1 MPRRALIE
9 RRPWLLAS
17 LALAAIALWLDDP
30 RMPGVYLM
38 ALRAAPIWLLAV
50 YALLRHRGR
59 DTRMLAGMLALEGA
73 GSALALLF
81 PLLAL
86 NVLLF
91 ANLIGLAL
99 FLAHRRLEPDAPHR
113 VGAGALVLLV
123 PAICYY
129 ATTRAG
135 IGAPLFFGLSLGG
148 MAAAAWVST
157 FPQGRVGAGAVLI
170 VFGSVLGLADS
181 VGTAGV
187 LGWALFYLGNL
198 VLATGVTGELRLR
211 EEFG

>member
-17 LALAAIALWLDDP
+17 IAIAAAGMWLHDP
-30 RMPGVYLM
+30 RTPGVYLM
-38 ALRAAPIWLLAV
+38 GLRAAPLCLLGV
-50 YALLRHRGR
+50 YALLRHQGR
-59 DTRMLAGMLALEGA
+59 DTRMLAGMLVLEGA
-73 GSALALLF
+73 GSALALVF
-81 PLLAL
+81 PLLGL

-91 ANLIGLAL
+91 ANLVGLAL
-99 FLAHRRLEPDAPHR
+99 FLAHRRLQPDIPHR

-129 ATTRAG
+129 AATRAG
-135 IGAPLFFGLSLGG
+135 TGAPLFFGLSLGG

-181 VGTAGV
+181 AG
-187 LGWALFYLGNL
+187 LAALAGWALFYLGNL

>member
-17 LALAAIALWLDDP
+17 MALAAASLWLHDP
-30 RMPGVYLM
+30 RTPGVYLM
-38 ALRAAPIWLLAV
+38 GLRAVPLWLLGI

-59 DTRMLAGMLALEGA
+59 DTRMLAGMLALAGA
-73 GSALALLF
+73 GSGLMLLF
-81 PLLAL
+81 PLLGL

-91 ANLIGLAL
+91 ANFIGLGL
-99 FLAHRRLEPDAPHR
+99 FLAHRRLDPDAAHR

-123 PAICYY
+123 PALCFY
-129 ATTRAG
+129 AASRAG
-135 IGAPLFFGLSLGG
+135 TSVPIFFGLSLGG
-148 MAAAAWVST
+148 MAAAAWIST
-157 FPQGRVGAGAVLI
+157 FPQGRVGAGAVVI

-181 VGTAGV
+181 GGVAAV
-187 LGWALFYLGNL
+187 LGWGLFYLGNL